1 MKRINQLI
9 SQNIHNIDFVAQ
21 NYLHINLSIHF
32 VQKNKVNRQ
41 ILIRYDTV
49 YLPPFAS
56 FVSTV
61 LLQYCYLAFLWF
73 NFEEKKNWGASSEDV
88 NRSSNERLLW
98 SSTARLG
105 KLVFYTDGAPKGVR
119 FTHPPLASRFTVSI
133 NQEEATLSFP
143 WRFLGTVIH
152 ISIIS
157 FENSC
162 KYYFKAPKSYLLWL
176 ISITK
181 VQSKSYKR
189 TLFWNLSI
197 WWPSTLRCQ
206 LNKKGQIKE

>member
-1 MKRINQLI
+1 MKRINAINLV
-9 SQNIHNIDFVAQ
+9 SKNIHNIVLVAQ
-21 NYLHINLSIHF
+21 NYLHIKQLIIFNSYRT
-32 VQKNKVNRQ
+32 KNKVNRQ

-88 NRSSNERLLW
+88 NGSTNERLLW

-152 ISIIS
+152 I
-157 FENSC
+157 NN
-162 KYYFKAPKSYLLWL
+162 L
-176 ISITK
+176 IRK
-181 VQSKSYKR
+181 
-189 TLFWNLSI
+189 F
-197 WWPSTLRCQ
+197 
-206 LNKKGQIKE
+206 